1 MIDYNDKKHI
11 FSKKPGA
18 SSPLRIFIGLLI
30 LLGLGFVSRAITA
43 GQIKPFFSPTPTPTR
58 TLDSY
63 ALEGKTHFTGGNLEK
78 AIEAYKNAVLVNP
91 KDTALWAELARIQ
104 VYSTTQLTTDS
115 GKRDRLNEAFA
126 SIDSGLAVN
135 SEDSMLHAVKALACD
150 WYGNS
155 SIAGEDWESYLIK
168 GEQEAV
174 QALQL
179 DSSNDLAKA
188 YYAELLV
195 DQQKWSQAEEYINQ
209 ALETESNQMDIY
221 RIAGYVQE
229 SLGNYIQAIEYYQ
242 RAATITPNFNTLY
255 ISIGA
260 NYRKLADLSNSIP
273 QRKQYYELALDS
285 FAKAVQIND
294 QQGVK
299 DPIPLISIA
308 NTYVQMGEF
317 FSAGRNMI
325 KAVRYNPSDPTVYG
339 QLGIVYYKSRNYEG
353 AIAPLKCYVRGCTA
367 AESCYV
373 RNGGEECDPNSI
385 PDIPIEGQPLSQSSV
400 AYYFT
405 YGSDLAVFGDCA
417 EALIVFD
424 EVEAGFSSDET
435 IMSIINDGRD
445 VCTAASTSSTIST
458 TPSDT
463 TTTATAEGDITSTAV
478 PTTQP

>member
-11 FSKKPGA
+11 FSKKPSS

-30 LLGLGFVSRAITA
+30 LLGLGFVSKAITT
-43 GQIKPFFSPTPTPTR
+43 GQIKPLFSPTATPTR

-78 AIEAYKNAVLVNP
+78 AIEAYQSAVLVNP
-91 KDTALWAELARIQ
+91 RDTALWAELARIQ

-115 GKRDRLNEAFA
+115 AKRDRLNEAFA
-126 SIDSGLAVN
+126 SIEKGLAVN

-155 SIAGEDWESYLIK
+155 AIAGEDWESYLIK

-179 DSSNDLAKA
+179 DSTNDLAKA

-209 ALETESNQMDIY
+209 ALEKDSDQMDIY

-229 SLGNYIQAIEYYQ
+229 SLGNYTQAIEYYQ
-242 RAATITPNFNTLY
+242 RAVAITPNLNTLY

-260 NYRKLADLSNSIP
+260 NYRKLADLSNNTL
-273 QRKQYYELALDS
+273 QQNQYYEMALES
-285 FAKAVQIND
+285 FAKAVQINE
-294 QQGVK
+294 QQGIK

-325 KAVRYNPSDPTVYG
+325 KAVQYNPSDPTVYG

-373 RNGGEECDPNSI
+373 RNGGEECDPNDI
-385 PDIPIEGQPLSQSSV
+385 PDIPIEGQPLSQTSV

-424 EVEAGFSSDET
+424 EVEAGFSTDET

-445 VCTAASTSSTIST
+445 VCTAASASNTTSV
-458 TPSDT
+458 TPLD
-463 TTTATAEGDITSTAV
+463 TTATVPGDATSTAQS
-478 PTTQP
+478 TAQP